1 MGGAIQGLDI
11 LYWGLSILFCLA
23 MGFAILLWCRSWR
36 KEEREESAKQIGRLT
51 REVARLSSAVDMLEN
66 TSASLQ
72 TADEQIARDIEN
84 LRNCIVRLRQ
94 SVPHESHSSMP
105 APIAAEPDS
114 PPLPEVSPDDRPASA
129 PPQDSDQDPFAEAR
143 QMLKDG
149 QTAVEVAKALD
160 IGTAEVRMIAR
171 MMGL

>member
-1 MGGAIQGLDI
+1 
-11 LYWGLSILFCLA
+11 
-23 MGFAILLWCRSWR
+23 
-36 KEEREESAKQIGRLT
+36 
-51 REVARLSSAVDMLEN
+51 MLEN
-66 TSASLQ
+66 TSTSLQ
-72 TADEQIARDIEN
+72 AADEQIARDIEN

-94 SVPHESHSSMP
+94 SVPQESHSPMP

-114 PPLPEVSPDDRPASA
+114 PPLPEVSPDDSPESD

-143 QMLKDG
+143 EMLKDG